1 MSIEESRV
9 ILMKV
14 IDVFYS
20 ESKNISCISVRYR
33 GIKVGQKITDEN
45 GNLYEVYGLNTNGR
59 ALLNGI
65 TQLLVQGKFEGS
77 TVTLL

>member
-1 MSIEESRV
+1 
-9 ILMKV
+9 MKV

-33 GIKVGQKITDEN
+33 GIKAGQKITDD
-45 GNLYEVYGLNTNGR
+45 NTNGR

-65 TQLLVQGKFEGS
+65 TQLLVRGEFKGDIVNLVES
-77 TVTLL
+77 

>member
-1 MSIEESRV
+1 
-9 ILMKV
+9 MKV

-20 ESKNISCISVRYR
+20 ESKYISCISVRYR
-33 GIKVGQKITDEN
+33 GIKAGQKITDEN

-65 TQLLVQGKFEGS
+65 TQLLVRGEFKGDIVNLVES
-77 TVTLL
+77 

>member
-1 MSIEESRV
+1 MA
-9 ILMKV
+9 LF
-14 IDVFYS
+14 FYQFTPLYGH
-20 ESKNISCISVRYR
+20 NRYR
-33 GIKVGQKITDEN
+33 GIKAGQKITDEN

-65 TQLLVQGKFEGS
+65 TQLLVQGKFEGN

>member
-33 GIKVGQKITDEN
+33 GIKAGQKITDEN

-65 TQLLVQGKFEGS
+65 TQLLIQGKFEGS